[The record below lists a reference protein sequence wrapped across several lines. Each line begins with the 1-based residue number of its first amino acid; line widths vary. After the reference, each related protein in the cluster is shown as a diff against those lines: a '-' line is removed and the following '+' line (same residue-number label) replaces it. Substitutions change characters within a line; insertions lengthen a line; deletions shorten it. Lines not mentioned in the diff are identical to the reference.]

1 MTKHEQ
7 LKEIC
12 DKIGYNN
19 PEFVFNNLFYRKYN
33 TEIWSE
39 DLSLYNNILNVREI
53 IFTQEFMDK
62 LFAFLLN
69 KHTSILI
76 ANTKKQGL
84 LKNLDNPTEYLYN
97 LIKE

>member
-1 MTKHEQ
+1 MTEHEQ

-12 DKIGYNN
+12 DKIGYMYNVSSDT
-19 PEFVFNNLFYRKYN
+19 FVDF
-33 TEIWSE
+33 
-39 DLSLYNNILNVREI
+39 DNNIISIREI

-69 KHTSILI
+69 KHTSVLM

-97 LIKE
+97 LIK